1 MCYHIVVKGKGK
13 GPSKTKREN
22 EMKDVKNIENEVF
35 AEMAARLEKY
45 EAECK
50 EFDATKEE
58 KKASLSRDEYFDWLV
73 ANDKPEYP
81 LSGGESKA
89 LRLWF
94 WSETEELQYDDFVWE
109 REAHD
114 FIDALRRAGV
124 KTLVVTN
131 QSTALMENMHWFVS
145 EGCTLMGLC
154 EVENKDHWGG
164 TKTKMGVRFAL

>member
-1 MCYHIVVKGKGK
+1 MCYHIIKEREGE
-13 GPSKTKREN
+13 GPSKTEREN
-22 EMKDVKNIENEVF
+22 EMKDVKNLENKVF

-50 EFDATKEE
+50 EYEAIKEE
-58 KKASLSRDEYFDWLV
+58 KKASLSRDEFFDWLS
-73 ANDKPEYP
+73 ANSKPEYP

-89 LRLWF
+89 FRLWF
-94 WSETEELQYDDFVWE
+94 WSETEELHYDDFVWE

-124 KTLVVTN
+124 KTFVVTN

-154 EVENKDHWGG
+154 EVEEKDHWDGIES
-164 TKTKMGVRFAL
+164 KMGIRFAL